1 MDQDTLRF
9 LLREAV
15 RETVTEVLQTV
26 LELDRT
32 AFLQAHGGRRNG
44 YYPRRLETTFGQVD
58 LKVPRDREGQY
69 YPAFLKP
76 YARRLVDVGEVAV
89 ALYAAGVSQR
99 KAAEVMSLLLGH
111 RYSHETISAMTEEVL
126 QAVEA
131 FRRRPLPEE
140 MAFVYLDGLYLKL
153 LREGE
158 GVVREVVYVALGVTP
173 SGERQVLGYWL
184 LPAES
189 ALGWEGVLGELW
201 QRGLRRVLLFIT
213 DGLPGLPEA
222 IRRVYPQAE
231 WQRCVVHGVRWSLG
245 QVRAR
250 DRTLLAEDLRRV
262 YGAESRGEALE
273 ALEALREAWGSRY
286 PGVVALWAG
295 DSGAFLRFYG
305 YPKVLWPYLRSTNLM
320 ERFIR
325 EIRRGTKVRDHKFPS
340 EEAVYEVGGAKAQGV
355 LGGEGGVGEDAS
367 GAVCPPYTNAYT
379 YFLTRPSA
387 QGVGVGA
394 RLHEPPDQG
403 LIRAVGCGVGLGPG
417 PGGQGHGGGGQAAGG
432 EKPPWSKGFQEQ
444 GEGVGSHPQASLRA
458 PQFRGQ
464 AAPGVFGRAS
474 LALAQGLQ
482 GLQEVVPHPLPVGV
496 RDPLA
501 EELGHNPFPG
511 PQDEPGVLPE
521 PAVLPG
527 EIASLHPG
535 CKARSGSGADLLADR
550 FHLAEPFRGEPGG
563 LDEEGHAPCPLPV
576 SEPLGDPGP
585 RRGLRPS
592 RGQVAIFVG
601 FSSTAQSG
609 PMSR

>member
-1 MDQDTLRF
+1 
-9 LLREAV
+9 
-15 RETVTEVLQTV
+15 
-26 LELDRT
+26 
-32 AFLQAHGGRRNG
+32 
-44 YYPRRLETTFGQVD
+44 
-58 LKVPRDREGQY
+58 
-69 YPAFLKP
+69 
-76 YARRLVDVGEVAV
+76 VAV

-99 KAAEVMSLLLGH
+99 KAAEVMSFLLGH

-173 SGERQVLGYWL
+173 SGERRVLGYWL

-340 EEAVYEVGGAKAQGV
+340 EEAVYKLLYLGHGRQPVSWVGEARREVGGAKAQGV
-355 LGGEGGVGEDAS
+355 LGGEGDAREDAS

-379 YFLTRPSA
+379 YFLTR
-387 QGVGVGA
+387 
-394 RLHEPPDQG
+394 H
-403 LIRAVGCGVGLGPG
+403 
-417 PGGQGHGGGGQAAGG
+417 H
-432 EKPPWSKGFQEQ
+432 WTY
-444 GEGVGSHPQASLRA
+444 
-458 PQFRGQ
+458 
-464 AAPGVFGRAS
+464 
-474 LALAQGLQ
+474 
-482 GLQEVVPHPLPVGV
+482 
-496 RDPLA
+496 
-501 EELGHNPFPG
+501 
-511 PQDEPGVLPE
+511 
-521 PAVLPG
+521 AVLKIPD
-527 EIASLHPG
+527 
-535 CKARSGSGADLLADR
+535 KM
-550 FHLAEPFRGEPGG
+550 
-563 LDEEGHAPCPLPV
+563 
-576 SEPLGDPGP
+576 
-585 RRGLRPS
+585 GLR
-592 RGQVAIFVG
+592 
-601 FSSTAQSG
+601 
-609 PMSR
+609 